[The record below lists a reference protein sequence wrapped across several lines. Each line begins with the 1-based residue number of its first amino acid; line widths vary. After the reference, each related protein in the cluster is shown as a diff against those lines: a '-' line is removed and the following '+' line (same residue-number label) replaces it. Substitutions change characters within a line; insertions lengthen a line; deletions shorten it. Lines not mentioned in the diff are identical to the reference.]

1 VELRW
6 QELKGWASLSPE
18 EQAFV
23 RDAYEQGERRWAFL
37 RNSPL
42 LIEKLEALQA
52 ALWRLTAADKQ
63 WLLTDDEL
71 DKAYRGLPT
80 ARTHLASVEYQVE
93 ELLSWVEAPGR
104 GKPRNLARLYC
115 IGALRQLWI
124 KAGGNPAPGKREKHN
139 AFIHFLGDC
148 LHHVD
153 DHLKD
158 PALARERAH
167 YTLLEYIKAKRR
179 RFR

>member
-1 VELRW
+1 
-6 QELKGWASLSPE
+6 
-18 EQAFV
+18 
-23 RDAYEQGERRWAFL
+23 
-37 RNSPL
+37 
-42 LIEKLEALQA
+42 
-52 ALWRLTAADKQ
+52 
-63 WLLTDDEL
+63 
-71 DKAYRGLPT
+71 
-80 ARTHLASVEYQVE
+80 
-93 ELLSWVEAPGR
+93 
-104 GKPRNLARLYC
+104 LARVYC
-115 IGALRQLWI
+115 IGALRQLWV